1 MSAGFSTGQHI
12 GDYEII
18 SILGAGGMGKVY
30 KVRNVISERV
40 EAMKILLPDLTSNQS
55 LADRFLREIRLLAT
69 LHHPNIA
76 ALRTALTYENQ
87 LVMIIEYVEGE
98 TIANRIARAPLSTA
112 EVVNYS
118 DQCLTALS
126 YAHKQNIIHRDIK
139 PANMMLTPDGVVKLM
154 DFGIARSNKDGSLTS
169 TGTTLGSL
177 NYMPPEQVRG
187 EAADARSDIYSF
199 GASLYEMLTGKLPFD
214 TDSQYAL
221 MTAQLNTDPPP
232 PITLRSDLPPA
243 LNQIIMMCMAKDP
256 EKRFQSA
263 DALRAALKTVPVS
276 ALPPARTTAVPGN
289 APSSTP
295 APAVKTPAAAAAAFS
310 SETTLIDAPLTPRPG
325 AAPTPLPTQAQ
336 PPAPTPAPT
345 PQSTQAARAPLSAG
359 PLPPPDQPRPS
370 SAHRGLWVAIGSLVG
385 VSVLLAAGIY
395 IPRHM
400 GTHADPATSSDS
412 PSSPTQPPAT
422 STDSSAPS
430 TPASPTA
437 GSASASS
444 DGGPVNIQVPGVGVS
459 VDDKGNVAIKTPGGS
474 LSATADGNVD
484 IKSPHG
490 SVSASKDG
498 ATSINGGKASV
509 NVAGRSAA
517 ATRAASQAAVQQP
530 PSAPAAVPPPNSG
543 PSADEIQRL
552 TDDGEKLSVRADTV
566 TEGLNTLKQQQAASG
581 LGLRADMVSAQQRMG
596 LFLKKGNDALQHGDA
611 ANAQKYF
618 DQADAEIS
626 KLEKFLGH

>member
-1 MSAGFSTGQHI
+1 MSAGFSTGRHV

-30 KVRNVISERV
+30 KVKNLISERV

-98 TIANRIARAPLSTA
+98 TLANRVARAPMSTA
-112 EVVNYS
+112 EVVNYA
-118 DQCLTALS
+118 DQCLGALS

-139 PANMMLTPDGVVKLM
+139 PANMMLTPDGVIKLM
-154 DFGIARSNKDGSLTS
+154 DFGIARSTKDGSLTS

-187 EAADARSDIYSF
+187 ENADARSDIYSF

-221 MTAQLNTDPPP
+221 MTAQLNSDPPP

-243 LNQIIMMCMAKDP
+243 LNQIILMCMAKDP
-256 EKRFQSA
+256 DKRFQSA

-276 ALPPARTTAVPGN
+276 ALPPARTTAVPSN
-289 APSSTP
+289 VPSPTP
-295 APAVKTPAAAAAAFS
+295 APASGTPAAAHS
-310 SETTLIDAPLTPRPG
+310 SATTLVD
-325 AAPTPLPTQAQ
+325 TPLPRSVAPPTPVPTQLQ
-336 PPAPTPAPT
+336 PPNPTPT
-345 PQSTQAARAPLSAG
+345 SHSTQSAPPSVVVA
-359 PLPPPDQPRPS
+359 PPVAPPPPRTS
-370 SAHRGLWVAIGSLVG
+370 STHRGLWLALGSLVG

-400 GTHADPATSSDS
+400 GTHAEPATTSDS
-412 PSSPTQPPAT
+412 ASSPSQPPAT
-422 STDSSAPS
+422 SGDSSAPS
-430 TPASPTA
+430 TPSSPA
-437 GSASASS
+437 PGSTPSASS
-444 DGGPVNIQVPGVGVS
+444 DSGPVNIQVPGVGVS
-459 VDDKGNVAIKTPGGS
+459 VDDKGNVAIKSPMGS
-474 LSATADGNVD
+474 VNATADGNVD
-484 IKSPHG
+484 IKGPHG
-490 SVSASKDG
+490 SVSATKDG
-498 ATSINGGKASV
+498 SASITGGNSSV
-509 NVAGRSAA
+509 KVAGRKNASAA
-517 ATRAASQAAVQQP
+517 ATRAASQAALSQQP
-530 PSAPAAVPPPNSG
+530 PSAPAAVPSPTG
-543 PSADEIQRL
+543 PSADDIQRL

-581 LGLRADMVSAQQRMG
+581 LGLRADMVSAQQRMA
-596 LFLKKGNDALQHGDA
+596 LFLKKGNDALQHGDT

-618 DQADAEIS
+618 DQADSEIS

>member
-187 EAADARSDIYSF
+187 ESADARSDIYSF

-395 IPRHM
+395 VPRHM
-400 GTHADPATSSDS
+400 GTHAEPAASSE
-412 PSSPTQPPAT
+412 SPTQPPT
-422 STDSSAPS
+422 PSGDSSSPS
-430 TPASPTA
+430 TPSSPTA
-437 GSASASS
+437 GS
-444 DGGPVNIQVPGVGVS
+444 
-459 VDDKGNVAIKTPGGS
+459 TP
-474 LSATADGNVD
+474 SATTSRTAGCAAR
-484 IKSPHG
+484 SPYR
-490 SVSASKDG
+490 
-498 ATSINGGKASV
+498 ATPRGGR
-509 NVAGRSAA
+509 G
-517 ATRAASQAAVQQP
+517 
-530 PSAPAAVPPPNSG
+530 G
-543 PSADEIQRL
+543 
-552 TDDGEKLSVRADTV
+552 
-566 TEGLNTLKQQQAASG
+566 
-581 LGLRADMVSAQQRMG
+581 
-596 LFLKKGNDALQHGDA
+596 
-611 ANAQKYF
+611 
-618 DQADAEIS
+618 
-626 KLEKFLGH
+626 